1 MQWRTPTYI
10 QRDNEPTGPMDIHAV
25 VRLVGCVYYQ
35 KEGSE
40 HIKTKQDTPTE
51 SFDIVKRKLNESDEK
66 ARPEDIDAN
75 VTESWYSTIV
85 RRRSLRY
92 ADASK
97 KQAVSYET
105 LTKKLLR
112 VQYVLVNINV
122 V

>member
-1 MQWRTPTYI
+1 
-10 QRDNEPTGPMDIHAV
+10 MDIHAV